1 MELTVGLLVI
11 GLAVFAIL
19 RRAEVRLTM
28 ILTALALGLI
38 AGHPEAIVETF
49 LSFFTSEQFL
59 VPIGCCLGFAYV
71 LRQTGCDR
79 HLVHLLARPVERIRF
94 LLIPGVVLIAAVVN
108 VPVVSQLS
116 TAVLAGS
123 VLVPILRAAGVS
135 PVTTGAA
142 LLLGSSVGGELVNP
156 GAPELRTIGKEVP
169 CRTIECV
176 VHVWPLLL
184 VQLAVATSL
193 FWILSLRAEARHAK
207 ERETRGEQVPGGSAA
222 LDVNVFKAMVPLVPL
237 AILFLTALPPALRV
251 LDIPHPWLVNPDNFK
266 DISDEAK
273 RNAAMQASFDS
284 RLIGAAML
292 VGSVVA
298 ALTDLR
304 QAGQTAKV
312 FFEGAGYAFTHII
325 SLIVA
330 ASCFGKGVK
339 VIGLAGV
346 LGDVLKAHPL
356 LLRPAAVLMPL
367 GFAWLAGS
375 GMASTQSLFGFFVGP
390 ARSLGEDPIQVGAV
404 VSLSAAAGR
413 TMSPVAAV
421 TLMCAAMT
429 GADPLAL
436 VRRVALPLLAGIL
449 AVLGASVML
458 GMPR

>member
-1 MELTVGLLVI
+1 MALPAGLLVI
-11 GLAVFAIL
+11 GVAVLAIL

-28 ILTALALGLI
+28 LLTALALGTL
-38 AGHPEAIVETF
+38 AGHPDVIVQTF
-49 LSFFTSEQFL
+49 LTYFTREQFL

-71 LRQTGCDR
+71 LRQTQCDR
-79 HLVHLLARPVERIRF
+79 HLVHLLARPVERVRF
-94 LLIPGVVLIAAVVN
+94 LLIPGTVVVAALVN

-116 TAVLAGS
+116 TAVLTGS
-123 VLVPILRAAGVS
+123 VLVPILRSARVS

-156 GAPELRTIGKEVP
+156 GAPELRSVSESAG
-169 CRTIECV
+169 CRTIDCV
-176 VHVWPLLL
+176 FHVWPLLL
-184 VQLAVATSL
+184 VQLAVSTGL
-193 FWILSLRAEARHAK
+193 FWVLSLRAEARHAK
-207 ERETRGEQVPGGSAA
+207 EIAARGGDVSDEAPEFR
-222 LDVNVFKAMVPLVPL
+222 VNVLKAVVPLIPL
-237 AILFLTALPPALRV
+237 AILFLTALPHFRAFEVPR
-251 LDIPHPWLVNPDNFK
+251 PWLV
-266 DISDEAK
+266 DEGSFAGIADAAK
-273 RNAAMQASFDS
+273 REVAVQASFDS

-298 ALTDLR
+298 ALTSWR

-330 ASCFGKGVK
+330 ATCFGKGVEM
-339 VIGLAGV
+339 IGLAGV
-346 LGDVLKAHPL
+346 LGEVLKAHPL
-356 LLRPAAVLMPL
+356 LLRPAAVAMPL

-375 GMASTQSLFGFFVGP
+375 GMASTQSLYKFFVGP
-390 ARSLGEDPIQVGAV
+390 ARALGEDPVQVGAV

-421 TLMCAAMT
+421 TLMCAALT

-436 VRRVALPLLAGIL
+436 VRRVAVPLLAGTL
-449 AVLGASVML
+449 AVLLASMVL
-458 GMPR
+458 AG

>member
-1 MELTVGLLVI
+1 MVLPAGLLVI
-11 GLAVFAIL
+11 GIAVLAIL
-19 RRAEVRLTM
+19 RRAEVRLTLL
-28 ILTALALGLI
+28 LTALALGTL
-38 AGHPEAIVETF
+38 AGHPDVILQTF
-49 LSFFTSEQFL
+49 LTYFTREQFL

-71 LRQTGCDR
+71 LRQTQCDQ
-79 HLVHLLARPVERIRF
+79 HLVHLLARPLERVRF
-94 LLIPGVVLIAAVVN
+94 LLIPGAVVVAALVN

-116 TAVLAGS
+116 TAVLTGS
-123 VLVPILRAAGVS
+123 VLVPILRAARVS

-142 LLLGSSVGGELVNP
+142 LLLGSSLGGELVNP
-156 GAPELRTIGKEVP
+156 GAPELRSVSESAG
-169 CRTIECV
+169 CRTIDCV
-176 VHVWPLLL
+176 QHTWPLLL

-193 FWILSLRAEARHAK
+193 FWVLSLRGELQYAK
-207 ERETRGEQVPGGSAA
+207 ESAARGEEVPDGPESFAINP
-222 LDVNVFKAMVPLVPL
+222 LKAMVPLVPL
-237 AILFLTALPPALRV
+237 AILFLTALPHLRAFEV
-251 LDIPHPWLVNPDNFK
+251 PRHFLVDETAFTS
-266 DISDEAK
+266 IADEAK
-273 RNAAMQASFDS
+273 REVAVQASYDS

-298 ALTDLR
+298 ALTSWR

-330 ASCFGKGVK
+330 ATCFGKGVEM
-339 VIGLAGV
+339 IGLAKV
-346 LGDVLKAHPL
+346 LGEVLRTQPV

-375 GMASTQSLFGFFVGP
+375 GMASTQSLYKFFVGP
-390 ARSLGEDPIQVGAV
+390 ARALGEDPVQVGAV

-421 TLMCAAMT
+421 TLMCAELA

-436 VRRVALPLLAGIL
+436 VRRVAVPLVVGTL
-449 AVLGASVML
+449 AVLLASMVL
-458 GMPR
+458 AP